1 MRLHSVKLLNF
12 RQHSRTE
19 LAFGPG
25 LTGIIGPNGA
35 GKTTI
40 LEAIAWALYGNQAIR
55 GNRDSIRFMGAGARA
70 PVEVELDFELGAHR
84 YRVVRGLTSAAVYLD
99 GDDEPV
105 ANSISAVTDLLHRRL
120 GMSLSEFF
128 HTYFTGQKELSV
140 MASMSPSRRGQF
152 LSRVL
157 GYEKIRIAQDLTREK
172 RNRVKASID
181 GMQRGLPDPEAVLRS
196 LAEAS
201 SRKAEAEAKAQQA
214 AHRGAVRQREMMAIE
229 PRWEM
234 AQRQREQSAQLLTQ
248 ITVAE
253 EKEAALVRDAE
264 RVARELEDISAAHSQ
279 LESLRLTTEPLFALN
294 VELQALTALYREE
307 GRRKTLIEGE
317 GALREEISRLEERHA
332 KIERAP
338 ALEEEATL
346 ELEKKRGELE
356 DTQGLLEARR
366 TEWVRDRQEADTKR
380 QALRQQYTE
389 LKQQRDRVVA
399 VGEDGECP
407 TCSRPLGG
415 SLHTVVEHLD
425 ELIETVNVDG
435 SYYKA
440 RVEQLEHMPDDVRAL
455 DEKRRALVA
464 EVGTLERR
472 LAKVQLAVQ
481 ELGTIVRE
489 IAAKQ
494 QRQVQMKRDISRIP
508 PGFDPARY
516 AEVIREVERLTPL
529 EAEVGRFQAMLDREP
544 QMRLEQSRIAQD
556 VMRIQSN
563 LGTLRTRR
571 AQISF
576 AEKEFS
582 ELKSEFDRV
591 RLELQESKVAAARAH
606 EQVESATR
614 AMATAQ
620 KAVEDL
626 KRKQE
631 ELDALQAERRLHEEL
646 DRAFSDLRTD
656 LNFQLRPELSEL
668 ASAFLSELTDARYTE
683 LELDD
688 QYNIVILEDGI
699 PKPVLSGGEEDLANL
714 VLRLAIS
721 QMIAERA
728 GQSFS
733 LLILDEVFGSLDE
746 ARRFNVVELLR
757 GIQDRFE
764 QVILITHIE
773 PVREGLDRVIS
784 VSYDPDRGCSVVE
797 QTAPESADE
806 EDLVMAFSGI
816 DSLRGG
822 APGAVRRAAG
832 EANDSAAALQ

>member
-1 MRLHSVKLLNF
+1 VRLHSVKLCNF
-12 RQHSRTE
+12 RQHTRTHIE
-19 LAFGPG
+19 FGPG

-40 LEAIAWALYGNQAIR
+40 LEAIAWALYGNQAVR
-55 GNRDSIRFMGAGARA
+55 GNRDSIRSITAGARA
-70 PVEVELDFELGAHR
+70 SVEVELDFELGAHR
-84 YRVVRGLTSAAVYLD
+84 YLVKRGLNTAEVYLD
-99 GDDEPV
+99 GDDTPI
-105 ANSISAVTDLLHRRL
+105 ANSITAVTDLLQRRL

-140 MASMSPSRRGQF
+140 MAALTPSKRGQF

-157 GYEKIRIAQDLTREK
+157 GYEKLRIAQDLTRDK
-172 RNRVKASID
+172 RNRVKAAIE
-181 GMQRGLPDPEAVLRS
+181 GMQRGLPDPEAVLRA

-201 SRKAEAEAKAQQA
+201 SRKEESEGKAQQA
-214 AHRGAVRQREMMAIE
+214 AHRGAVRQREFMAIE

-234 AQRQREQSAQLLTQ
+234 AQKQREQSAQLLTQ
-248 ITVAE
+248 INVAE
-253 EKEAALVRDAE
+253 EKEAALNRDAQ
-264 RVARELEDISAAHSQ
+264 RIARDIDGISAAHEQ
-279 LESLRLTTEPLFALN
+279 LDNLRQTVEPLFALN
-294 VELQALTALYREE
+294 VELQALNALYREE
-307 GRRKTLIEGE
+307 GRRKTLVEGE
-317 GALREEISRLEERHA
+317 QALREEIARLEERHA

-346 ELEKKRGELE
+346 ELEKKRAELE

-366 TEWVRDRQEADTKR
+366 TEWVRDRQEAATKR
-380 QALRQQYTE
+380 EALRQQYAE
-389 LKQQRDRVVA
+389 LKQQRDRVVSL
-399 VGEDGECP
+399 GEDGECP
-407 TCSRPLGG
+407 TCSRALGG

-435 SYYKA
+435 NYYRG
-440 RVEQLEHMPDDVRAL
+440 RVEQLEAMPEDVRVL
-455 DEKRRALVA
+455 DEKRRALMQ

-494 QRQVQMKRDISRIP
+494 QRQVQMQRDISRIP
-508 PGFDPARY
+508 RGFDPVRH
-516 AEVIREVERLTPL
+516 AEVAAEVQRLTPI
-529 EAEVGRFQAMLDREP
+529 EAEAGRLQAMLEREP
-544 QMRLEQSRIAQD
+544 EVRLEQTRIAQEI
-556 VMRIQSN
+556 MRVQST

-571 AQISF
+571 AQVAFS
-576 AEKEFS
+576 EKEYN
-582 ELKSEFDRV
+582 ELRVDYDRV
-591 RLELQESKVAAARAH
+591 RLELQESKVAAARAQ
-606 EQVESATR
+606 EQVASATR
-614 AMATAQ
+614 ALAAAQ
-620 KAVEDL
+620 EAVEDL

-631 ELDALQAERRLHEEL
+631 ELDVMQADRRMHDEL

-656 LNFQLRPELSEL
+656 LNYQLRPELSEL

-699 PKPVLSGGEEDLANL
+699 PKPVISGGEEDLANL

-757 GIQDRFE
+757 GLQDRFE

-784 VSYDPDRGCSVVE
+784 VSYDVDRGCSVVQ
-797 QTAPESADE
+797 QTETDWIDR
-806 EDLVMAFSGI
+806 EDPVLLVAAGPS
-816 DSLRGG
+816 
-822 APGAVRRAAG
+822 RAAYAG
-832 EANDSAAALQ
+832 EGGETGPEAGAAG

>member
-1 MRLHSVKLLNF
+1 VRLNSLRLTNF
-12 RQHSRTE
+12 RQHVRTDIG
-19 LAFGPG
+19 FQTG

-40 LEAIAWALYGNQAIR
+40 LEAIAWALYGNPAIR

-70 PVEVELDFELGAHR
+70 PVEVELDFELGSHR
-84 YRVVRGLTSAAVYLD
+84 YRVVRGMTNAEVYLD
-99 GDDEPV
+99 GADTPI
-105 ANSISAVTDLLHRRL
+105 ANSISAATDLLQRRL

-140 MASMSPSRRGQF
+140 MAAMTPARRGQF

-157 GYEKIRIAQDLTREK
+157 GYEKLRIAQELTREK
-172 RNRVKASID
+172 RNRVRASIE
-181 GMQRGLPDPEAVLRS
+181 GMQRGMPDPEAILRS
-196 LAEAS
+196 LAEAA
-201 SRKAEAEAKAQQA
+201 SRKEEAEGRAQHA

-234 AQRQREQSAQLLTQ
+234 VQRQREQSAQLLTQ

-253 EKEAALVRDAE
+253 EKEAALQRDAE
-264 RVARELEDISAAHSQ
+264 RVSRELEGVKSARSQ
-279 LESLRLTTEPLFALN
+279 LDTLRQAIEPLFALN
-294 VELQALTALYREE
+294 AELQTLNMLYREE
-307 GRRKTLIEGE
+307 GRRKTLLEAE
-317 GALREEISRLEERHA
+317 AALGEEILRLEERHA
-332 KIERAP
+332 RIERAP
-338 ALEEEATL
+338 ALEEESTL
-346 ELEKKRGELE
+346 ELEKKRVELE

-366 TEWVRDRQEADTKR
+366 TEWVRDRQEAQTKR
-380 QALRQQYTE
+380 EALRQQYSE
-389 LKQQRDRVVA
+389 LKHQRDRVVA

-407 TCSRPLGG
+407 TCARPLGG

-435 SYYKA
+435 NYYKA
-440 RVEQLEHMPDDVRAL
+440 RVEQLEQMPEEVQQL
-455 DEKRRALVA
+455 DEKRRALMQ

-481 ELGTIVRE
+481 ELAAIVRD
-489 IAAKQ
+489 IAVKQ
-494 QRQVQMKRDISRIP
+494 ERQVQMQRDLSLIP
-508 PGFDPARY
+508 AGFDAARH
-516 AEVIREVERLTPL
+516 EDVTREVARLTPMAA
-529 EAEVGRFQAMLDREP
+529 EAARFQAMLEREP
-544 QMRLEQSRIAQD
+544 QLKLEQTRIAQEI
-556 VMRIQSN
+556 MRVQST

-576 AEKEFS
+576 TEKEFN
-582 ELKSEFDRV
+582 ELKAEYDRV
-591 RLELQESKVAAARAH
+591 RAELQESKVAAARAQ
-606 EQVESATR
+606 EQVSSATA
-614 AMATAQ
+614 AMAAAQ
-620 KAVEDL
+620 EAA
-626 KRKQE
+626 E
-631 ELDALQAERRLHEEL
+631 ELKKKVAELDVLQADRRMHDEL

-728 GQSFS
+728 GQNFS

-757 GIQDRFE
+757 GLHDRFE

-773 PVREGLDRVIS
+773 PVREGVDQVIT
-784 VSYDPDRGCSVVE
+784 VSYDADSGSSIVTQAEGGAEDIGGAGERANVPERVERVRPRSVD
-797 QTAPESADE
+797 ESAE
-806 EDLVMAFSGI
+806 ITTA
-816 DSLRGG
+816 G
-822 APGAVRRAAG
+822 AGA
-832 EANDSAAALQ
+832 

>member
-1 MRLHSVKLLNF
+1 MRLNSLRLTNF
-12 RQHSRTE
+12 RQHARTE
-19 LAFGPG
+19 INFETG

-40 LEAIAWALYGNQAIR
+40 LEAIAWALYGNPAIR

-70 PVEVELDFELGAHR
+70 PVEVELDFELGGHR
-84 YRVVRGLTSAAVYLD
+84 YRVVRGLTSAELYLD
-99 GDDEPV
+99 GADTAI
-105 ANSISAVTDLLHRRL
+105 ANSISGVTELLQRRL

-128 HTYFTGQKELSV
+128 HTYFTGQKELAV
-140 MASMSPSRRGQF
+140 MAAMTPARRGQF

-157 GYEKIRIAQDLTREK
+157 GYEKLRIAQDLTREK
-172 RNRVKASID
+172 RNRVRAAID
-181 GMQRGLPDPEAVLRS
+181 GMQRGMPDPEAVLRS
-196 LAEAS
+196 LAEAA
-201 SRKAEAEAKAQQA
+201 SRREEAEARAQQA
-214 AHRGAVRQREMMAIE
+214 AHRGAVRQREMMAVE

-234 AQRQREQSAQLLTQ
+234 VQRQREQSAQLLTQ

-253 EKEAALVRDAE
+253 EKEAALHRDNE
-264 RVARELEDISAAHSQ
+264 RITRELEGVKAARSQ
-279 LESLRLTTEPLFALN
+279 LDALREAIEPLFAFN
-294 VELQALTALYREE
+294 VELQALNTLYREE
-307 GRRKTLIEGE
+307 GRRKTLLEAE
-317 GALREEISRLEERHA
+317 AALREEIARLEERHSR
-332 KIERAP
+332 IERAP

-346 ELEKKRGELE
+346 ELEKTRTELE
-356 DTQGLLEARR
+356 DAQGLLEARR
-366 TEWVRDRQEADTKR
+366 TEWVRDRQEAQTKR
-380 QALRQQYTE
+380 EALRQQYLE
-389 LKQQRDRVVA
+389 VKHQRDRVVA

-435 SYYKA
+435 NYYKA
-440 RVEQLEHMPDDVRAL
+440 RVEQLEHMPDDVHQL
-455 DEKRRALVA
+455 DERRRALMQ

-481 ELGTIVRE
+481 ELGTIVRD
-489 IAAKQ
+489 IAVKQ

-508 PGFDPARY
+508 PGYDPERH
-516 AEVIREVERLTPL
+516 AEVIAEVERLTPI
-529 EAEVGRFQAMLDREP
+529 EAEAARFQAMLEREP
-544 QMRLEQSRIAQD
+544 QLRLEQTRLAQE
-556 VMRIQSN
+556 VMRVQST

-576 AEKEFS
+576 TEKDFNDLKAEY
-582 ELKSEFDRV
+582 DRV
-591 RLELQESKVAAARAH
+591 RIELQESKVAAARAQ
-606 EQVESATR
+606 EQVSSAT
-614 AMATAQ
+614 AALAAAQEAT
-620 KAVEDL
+620 
-626 KRKQE
+626 E
-631 ELDALQAERRLHEEL
+631 ELKKKVAELDVLQTERRMHDEL

-656 LNFQLRPELSEL
+656 LNYQLRPELSEL

-728 GQSFS
+728 GQNFS

-757 GIQDRFE
+757 GLQDRFE

-773 PVREGLDRVIS
+773 PVREGVDRVIAVTYDADS
-784 VSYDPDRGCSVVE
+784 GASIVSQVE
-797 QTAPESADE
+797 GGADDMGIANERVPIVGGRTPRRQVGEESAT
-806 EDLVMAFSGI
+806 SGA
-816 DSLRGG
+816 G
-822 APGAVRRAAG
+822 AGA
-832 EANDSAAALQ
+832 

>member
-1 MRLHSVKLLNF
+1 VKLHTLKLTNF
-12 RQHSRTE
+12 RQHVRTE
-19 LAFGPG
+19 IGFQSG

-40 LEAIAWALYGNQAIR
+40 LEAIAWALYGVPAIR
-55 GNRDSIRFMGAGARA
+55 GNRDSIRFIGAGARA
-70 PVEVELDFELGAHR
+70 PVEVELDFELGSHR
-84 YRVVRGLTSAAVYLD
+84 YRVVRGLTSAELYLD
-99 GDDEPV
+99 GADTSI
-105 ANSISAVTDLLHRRL
+105 ANSISGVTELLQRRL

-128 HTYFTGQKELSV
+128 HTYFTGQKELAV
-140 MASMSPSRRGQF
+140 MAAMTPAKRGQF

-157 GYEKIRIAQDLTREK
+157 GYEKLRIAQDLTREK
-172 RNRVKASID
+172 RNRVRAGID
-181 GMQRGLPDPEAVLRS
+181 GMQRGMPDPEAVLRS
-196 LAEAS
+196 LAEAA
-201 SRKAEAEAKAQQA
+201 SRKADAEARAHQA
-214 AHRGAVRQREMMAIE
+214 AHRGAVRAREMMAVE

-234 AQRQREQSAQLLTQ
+234 VQRQREQSGQLLTQ

-253 EKEAALVRDAE
+253 EKEAALHRDAE
-264 RVARELEDISAAHSQ
+264 RIGRELEGVKSARSQ
-279 LESLRLTTEPLFALN
+279 LDHLRQSVEPLFALN
-294 VELQALTALYREE
+294 VELQALNTLYREE
-307 GRRKTLIEGE
+307 GRRKTLLEAE
-317 GALREEISRLEERHA
+317 SALREEVARLEDRHS

-338 ALEEEATL
+338 AIEEEATL
-346 ELEKKRGELE
+346 ELETKRSELE
-356 DTQGLLEARR
+356 DAQGLLEARR
-366 TEWVRDRQEADTKR
+366 TEWVRDRQEAQTKR
-380 QALRQQYTE
+380 EALRQQYAE
-389 LKQQRDRVVA
+389 LKQQRDRVVSL
-399 VGEDGECP
+399 GEDGQCP

-425 ELIETVNVDG
+425 ELMETVNVDG
-435 SYYKA
+435 NYYKA
-440 RVEQLEHMPDDVRAL
+440 RVEQLEHMPEDVQQL
-455 DEKRRALVA
+455 DEQRRSLML

-481 ELGTIVRE
+481 ELGTIVRD

-494 QRQVQMKRDISRIP
+494 QRLVQMRRDISRIP
-508 PGFDPARY
+508 PGYDPMRHNEVS
-516 AEVIREVERLTPL
+516 AEVDRLTPL
-529 EAEVGRFQAMLDREP
+529 EAEASRFQAMLEREP
-544 QMRLEQSRIAQD
+544 QLVLEQTRIAQD
-556 VMRIQSN
+556 VMRVQST

-576 AEKEFS
+576 TEKDFNDLKAEY
-582 ELKSEFDRV
+582 DRV
-591 RLELQESKVAAARAH
+591 RLELQESKVAAARAQ
-606 EQVESATR
+606 EQVSSAT
-614 AMATAQ
+614 TALAAAQ
-620 KAVEDL
+620 EAA
-626 KRKQE
+626 E
-631 ELDALQAERRLHEEL
+631 ELKKKVAELDVLQAERRLHEEL

-728 GQSFS
+728 GQNFS

-757 GIQDRFE
+757 GLQDRFE

-784 VSYDPDRGCSVVE
+784 VTYDPDHGCSVVT
-797 QTAPESADE
+797 QTENDDPGLGEEREPPAADGSPRGRRRVRE
-806 EDLVMAFSGI
+806 EYAEI
-816 DSLRGG
+816 TG
-822 APGAVRRAAG
+822 AGAGA
-832 EANDSAAALQ
+832 

>member
-1 MRLHSVKLLNF
+1 MRLHSLSLTNF
-12 RQHSRTE
+12 RQHARTE
-19 LAFGPG
+19 ITFERG

-40 LEAIAWALYGNQAIR
+40 LEAIAWALYGMPAIR
-55 GNRDSIRFMGAGARA
+55 GNRESIRFIGAGARA
-70 PVEVELDFELGAHR
+70 PVEVELDFELGSHR
-84 YRVVRGLTSAAVYLD
+84 YRVVRGLTSAELYLD
-99 GDDEPV
+99 GADTPI
-105 ANSISAVTDLLHRRL
+105 ANSISGVTELLQRRL

-140 MASMSPSRRGQF
+140 MSSMTPARRGQF

-157 GYEKIRIAQDLTREK
+157 GYEKLRIAQELTREK
-172 RNRVKASID
+172 RNRVRASID
-181 GMQRGLPDPEAVLRS
+181 GMQRGMPDPEAVLRS
-196 LAEAS
+196 LAEAA
-201 SRKAEAEAKAQQA
+201 SRKEEAEARAHQA
-214 AHRGAVRQREMMAIE
+214 GHRGAVRQREMMAIE

-248 ITVAE
+248 ITVGE
-253 EKEAALVRDAE
+253 EKEAALHRDAE
-264 RVARELEDISAAHSQ
+264 RIIRELEGVQAARSQ
-279 LESLRLTTEPLFALN
+279 LDSLRESVEPLFALN
-294 VELQALTALYREE
+294 IELQALNTLYREE
-307 GRRKTLIEGE
+307 GRRKTLLEAE
-317 GALREEISRLEERHA
+317 AALREEIARLEERHS

-338 ALEEEATL
+338 AIEEEATL
-346 ELEKKRGELE
+346 ELEKKRSELE
-356 DTQGLLEARR
+356 DAQGLLEARR
-366 TEWVRDRQEADTKR
+366 TEWVRDRQEAQTKR
-380 QALRQQYTE
+380 EALRQQYSE
-389 LKQQRDRVVA
+389 LKQQRDRVVSL
-399 VGEDGECP
+399 GEDGECP

-425 ELIETVNVDG
+425 ELMETVNVDG
-435 SYYKA
+435 NYYKA
-440 RVEQLEHMPDDVRAL
+440 RVEQLEQMPEDVREL
-455 DEKRRALVA
+455 DEKRRALMQ

-481 ELGTIVRE
+481 ELGTIVRD

-494 QRQVQMKRDISRIP
+494 QRLLQMQRDISRIP
-508 PGFDPARY
+508 PGYDPARHADVI
-516 AEVIREVERLTPL
+516 AEVDRLTPM
-529 EAEVGRFQAMLDREP
+529 EAEAARFQAMLEREP
-544 QMRLEQSRIAQD
+544 QLKLEQTRIAQE
-556 VMRIQSN
+556 VMRVQST

-571 AQISF
+571 AQIAF
-576 AEKEFS
+576 AEKDFN
-582 ELKSEFDRV
+582 ELKSEYDRV
-591 RLELQESKVAAARAH
+591 RGELQESKVAAARAQ
-606 EQVESATR
+606 EQVSSAT
-614 AMATAQ
+614 AALAAAQ
-620 KAVEDL
+620 EGAEDL
-626 KRKQE
+626 KRKVA
-631 ELDALQAERRLHEEL
+631 ELDVLQSDRRLHEEL

-728 GQSFS
+728 GQNFS

-757 GIQDRFE
+757 GLQDRFE

-784 VSYDPDRGCSVVE
+784 VSYDPDHGCSIVTQSENDELRFGEEREPPAADGSPRSRQRLREEYVE
-797 QTAPESADE
+797 ST
-806 EDLVMAFSGI
+806 
-816 DSLRGG
+816 G
-822 APGAVRRAAG
+822 AGAGAG
-832 EANDSAAALQ
+832 A

>member
-1 MRLHSVKLLNF
+1 MRLNSLRLTNF
-12 RQHSRTE
+12 RQHARTE
-19 LAFGPG
+19 ITFEKG

-40 LEAIAWALYGNQAIR
+40 LEAVAWALYGMPAIR
-55 GNRDSIRFMGAGARA
+55 GNRESIRFIGAGARA
-70 PVEVELDFELGAHR
+70 PVEVELDFELGSHR
-84 YRVVRGLTSAAVYLD
+84 YRVVRGLTSAELYLD
-99 GDDEPV
+99 GADTSI
-105 ANSISAVTDLLHRRL
+105 ANSISAVTELLQRRL

-140 MASMSPSRRGQF
+140 MSAMTPARRGQF

-157 GYEKIRIAQDLTREK
+157 GYEKLRIAQELTREK
-172 RNRVKASID
+172 RNRVRAGID
-181 GMQRGLPDPEAVLRS
+181 GMQRGMPDPEAVLRS
-196 LAEAS
+196 LAEAA
-201 SRKAEAEAKAQQA
+201 SRKEEAEARAHQA

-234 AQRQREQSAQLLTQ
+234 VQRQREQSAQLLTQ

-253 EKEAALVRDAE
+253 EKEAALHRDAE
-264 RVARELEDISAAHSQ
+264 RIIRELEGVQAARSQ
-279 LESLRLTTEPLFALN
+279 LDNLRESVEPLFALN
-294 VELQALTALYREE
+294 VELQALNTLYRED
-307 GRRKTLIEGE
+307 GRRKTLLEAE
-317 GALREEISRLEERHA
+317 AALREEIARLEERHS

-346 ELEKKRGELE
+346 ELEKKRSELE
-356 DTQGLLEARR
+356 DAQGLLEARR
-366 TEWVRDRQEADTKR
+366 TEWVRDRQEAQTKR
-380 QALRQQYTE
+380 EALRQQYGE
-389 LKQQRDRVVA
+389 LRQQRDRVVSL
-399 VGEDGECP
+399 GEDGECP
-407 TCSRPLGG
+407 TCSRALGG

-425 ELIETVNVDG
+425 ELIDTVNVDG
-435 SYYKA
+435 NYYKA
-440 RVEQLEHMPDDVRAL
+440 RVEQLEHMPEDVHQL
-455 DEKRRALVA
+455 DEKRRALML

-481 ELGTIVRE
+481 ELGTIVRD

-494 QRQVQMKRDISRIP
+494 QRMLQMKRDISRIP
-508 PGFDPARY
+508 PGYDPARH
-516 AEVIREVERLTPL
+516 AEVVAEVDRLTPM
-529 EAEVGRFQAMLDREP
+529 EAEAARFQAMLEREP
-544 QMRLEQSRIAQD
+544 QLRLEQTRIAQD
-556 VMRIQSN
+556 VMRIQST
-563 LGTLRTRR
+563 LGTIRTRR
-571 AQISF
+571 AQIAF
-576 AEKEFS
+576 AEKDFN
-582 ELKSEFDRV
+582 ELKYEYDRV
-591 RLELQESKVAAARAH
+591 RAELQESKVAAARAQ
-606 EQVESATR
+606 EQVSSAT
-614 AMATAQ
+614 AALAAAQ
-620 KAVEDL
+620 EAAEDL
-626 KRKQE
+626 KRKVADLE
-631 ELDALQAERRLHEEL
+631 VLQSDRRLHEEL

-728 GQSFS
+728 GQNFS

-757 GIQDRFE
+757 GLEDRFE

-784 VSYDPDRGCSVVE
+784 VSYDPDHGCSIVS
-797 QTAPESADE
+797 QSESDDSRFAEEREPPAADGSPRARRRLRE
-806 EDLVMAFSGI
+806 EYAESTEAG
-816 DSLRGG
+816 RG
-822 APGAVRRAAG
+822 AG
-832 EANDSAAALQ
+832 P